1 MEAAVRNS
9 LHNAG
14 FFFLVC
20 PDVGL
25 LQEELKTITAGL
37 GGSDFDTIVYRGD
50 HDEFPG
56 RFWDELGMPNLMGK
70 RKVLVL
76 RRADAQNAEFWKALV
91 PRLAGF
97 NEACRL
103 IVCMEGDWTKGNWN
117 SPSKAKL
124 PATLTKQ
131 KYWKVAEKKGWI
143 WTSPGLDAR
152 TLASFAESYLGER
165 GVKLQ
170 KSTAARLA
178 EALPEDAAAAKTE
191 LEKLALWVGE
201 GNEVRPED
209 LQVIS
214 HTAEMDF
221 YAFMNA
227 AITGSNLPQVWK
239 VIVAEKE
246 AASGDGVFFRFLFG
260 LQREARMLW
269 QLAVGEGQAV
279 RLPPKVKQSK
289 EAMARRLGTQGLARL
304 WDLILEAE
312 MGVKTGNRSPEQ
324 AFEALAAGLS
334 RLSGAK
340 QGQMRRSGPENRN

>member
-1 MEAAVRNS
+1 MKDSALRD
-9 LHNAG
+9 AG

-25 LQEELKTITAGL
+25 LQEELSRVTTAL
-37 GGSDFDTIVYRGD
+37 GGASFDKIIHRGD
-50 HDEFPG
+50 NDEFPG
-56 RFWDELGMPNLMGK
+56 RFWDDIGMPNLLGN
-70 RKVLVL
+70 RKVIVL
-76 RRADAQNAEFWKALV
+76 RRAEAQNVEFWKALV

-97 NEACRL
+97 NDACRL
-103 IVCMEGDWTKGNWN
+103 VICMEGDWTKGNWN
-117 SPSKAKL
+117 SPSKPKL
-124 PATLTKQ
+124 PAVLTKQ

-152 TLASFAESYLGER
+152 SLAAFAENILRDR
-165 GVKLQ
+165 GISIQ
-170 KSTAARLA
+170 KSMATRLA
-178 EALPEDAAAAKTE
+178 QVLPEDASATKRE
-191 LEKLALWVGE
+191 LEKLALWVGP
-201 GNEVRPED
+201 GNELKPDD
-209 LQVIS
+209 LRVVS
-214 HTAEMDF
+214 HTAETDF

-227 AITGSNLPQVWK
+227 AITGTNLPQVWK
-239 VIVAEKE
+239 VVFAERE

-279 RLPPKVKQSK
+279 RLPPKVKQAK
-289 EAMARRLGTQGLARL
+289 ESMARRLGTQGLARL

-334 RLSGAK
+334 TLTSAKTAQSG
-340 QGQMRRSGPENRN
+340 RSGPIKHN